1 MELDRDILTEDK
13 VFASFLLSRLPTNEL
28 FEGDE
33 YNSFFLVGLL
43 GAFYLGGTVLPLN
56 SE

>member
-13 VFASFLLSRLPTNEL
+13 VFASFLLSGLPTNEL

-33 YNSFFLVGLL
+33 YNSFFQVGLL